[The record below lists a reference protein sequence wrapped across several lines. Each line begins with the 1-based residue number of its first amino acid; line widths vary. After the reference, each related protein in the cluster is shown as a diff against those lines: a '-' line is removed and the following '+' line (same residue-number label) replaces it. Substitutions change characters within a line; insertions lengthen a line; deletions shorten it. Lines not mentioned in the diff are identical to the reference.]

1 MTVPGYAAEASLY
14 RTNRS
19 YRGVRRGPAADTGQT
34 VVAQQLIPCRDWCII
49 LSAACLVGVGV
60 AEPETLGV
68 ASFGIFAC
76 ALGLASCLDMC
87 PPDTAPVGGGGGTPP
102 ECGVGRRCCERDE
115 SGRCTICVPNNA
127 KCP

>member
-19 YRGVRRGPAADTGQT
+19 YRGVRRGPAAAAGQT
-34 VVAQQLIPCRDWCII
+34 VVAQQLIACNDKCAIELGLCEFLCA
-49 LSAACLVGVGV
+49 LSAEAPVVTVACVLSCWV
-60 AEPETLGV
+60 L
-68 ASFGIFAC
+68 FG
-76 ALGLASCLDMC
+76 LCLDDC
-87 PPDTAPVGGGGGTPP
+87 PPDTAPVGGGGTPP

-127 KCP
+127 NCP